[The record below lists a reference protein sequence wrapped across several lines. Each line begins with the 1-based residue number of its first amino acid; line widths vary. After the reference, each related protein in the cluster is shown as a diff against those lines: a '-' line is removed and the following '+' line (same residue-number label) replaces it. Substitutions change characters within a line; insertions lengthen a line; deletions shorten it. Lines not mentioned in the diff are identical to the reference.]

1 MGRRHRRSKV
11 TRVVNLVKKIIAFFF
26 SHIGLCALVVG
37 YALLGAVIF
46 QAVEGPHEEQI
57 QSSVTAARGRAV
69 DVVWNATFRVNRL
82 NQEQWKTAVYKEVRF
97 CSQRQ
102 LLLIASVQMKK
113 FQKICMQ
120 AIRKGYD
127 GKEFK
132 QAAQWTFTGAFLYS
146 LTVITTIGYGNTAAK
161 TYIGKTLTMLYAIIG
176 IPLMLLFLTNIG
188 DVMAKIFRFLYAQSI
203 RLKFRLILWHKKRKA
218 AKIRRANSLVSRLTR
233 AHRAKVDSSLDSFA
247 VGGPDVEDLLTARVE
262 MEQLE
267 VRETAQAQ
275 LEKISVPL
283 SLVVLTMFAYLIA
296 GTILFKL
303 WEGWTFLESFY
314 FCYISLTTIGFGDR
328 FPGASVGNDKDAQEK
343 LVITSVYLLFGM
355 ALLAMC
361 FNLAQEEVQ
370 LKTRWIAD
378 HFRSKQ
384 DDEDDD

>member
-1 MGRRHRRSKV
+1 
-11 TRVVNLVKKIIAFFF
+11 
-26 SHIGLCALVVG
+26 
-37 YALLGAVIF
+37 
-46 QAVEGPHEEQI
+46 
-57 QSSVTAARGRAV
+57 
-69 DVVWNATFRVNRL
+69 
-82 NQEQWKTAVYKEVRF
+82 
-97 CSQRQ
+97 
-102 LLLIASVQMKK
+102 
-113 FQKICMQ
+113 
-120 AIRKGYD
+120 
-127 GKEFK
+127 
-132 QAAQWTFTGAFLYS
+132 
-146 LTVITTIGYGNTAAK
+146 
-161 TYIGKTLTMLYAIIG
+161 
-176 IPLMLLFLTNIG
+176 
-188 DVMAKIFRFLYAQSI
+188 FLYAQSI

-233 AHRAKVDSSLDSFA
+233 AHRVKNDSSIDSFA

-283 SLVVLTMFAYLIA
+283 SLVVLTMFAYLVA

-328 FPGASVGNDKDAQEK
+328 FPGASVGNNKDAQEK

-370 LKTRWIAD
+370 
-378 HFRSKQ
+378 
-384 DDEDDD
+384 

>member
-46 QAVEGPHEEQI
+46 KAVEGPHEAEI
-57 QSSVTAARGRAV
+57 QAQVKNARERAV

-82 NQEQWKTAVYKEVRF
+82 DSKQWKKTVLDEV
-97 CSQRQ
+97 
-102 LLLIASVQMKK
+102 
-113 FQKICMQ
+113 KIFKTVCMQ
-120 AIRKGYD
+120 SIRKGYD
-127 GKEFK
+127 GKEYGK
-132 QAAQWTFTGAFLYS
+132 QAQWTFTGAFLYS

-233 AHRAKVDSSLDSFA
+233 GHRVKADSSVDSFGL
-247 VGGPDVEDLLTARVE
+247 GENDVQKVE
-262 MEQLE
+262 WNIEVQVL
-267 VRETAQAQ
+267 VRETAAAQ
-275 LEKISVPL
+275 LESVTVPI
-283 SLVVLTMFAYLIA
+283 SLVVFTMLGYLGV
-296 GTILFKL
+296 GTTIFKV

-314 FCYISLTTIGFGDR
+314 FCFISLTTIGRFSNSFGDK
-328 FPGASVGNDKDAQEK
+328 FPSTSVSNTDEAQEK
-343 LVITSVYLLFGM
+343 LVITSIYLLFGM

-370 LKTRWIAD
+370 NKTRWIAD
-378 HFRSKQ
+378 KFRSK
-384 DDEDDD
+384 DDDDD